1 MPSAEVVLG
10 VLLLMSGPAALFGA
24 YHMRL
29 RRLNLR
35 NAERRVVAFASEL
48 GHARTAQDRLD
59 TLRNQMA
66 DSLDAS
72 SRAVRDTHRAI
83 ADIPFSILESIPV
96 TSAGARKVRRIHDL
110 ASDGIYTG
118 IGMLARW
125 QKVRRRQSGT
135 SGSAIES
142 NDESPT

>member
-1 MPSAEVVLG
+1 MPSAEVILG
-10 VLLLMSGPAALFGA
+10 FLLLISGPATIYGA
-24 YHMRL
+24 YQMRW

-59 TLRNQMA
+59 MLRNQMA
-66 DSLDAS
+66 DTLDAS

-83 ADIPFSILESIPV
+83 ADIPFSILESIPL
-96 TSAGARKVRRIHDL
+96 TSSGARQMRRIHDL

-118 IGMLARW
+118 ISMLARW
-125 QKVRRRQSGT
+125 QKIRRKPAVT